1 MIMSVAMTLY
11 QLISTVKN
19 IVTEI
24 IKFIINLF
32 TQVNYVL

>member
-11 QLISTVKN
+11 QLISIVKN
-19 IVTEI
+19 KVTEI